1 MIRRPP
7 RSTRTDTLFP
17 YTTLFRSSLLGLIHS
32 LGLDAHP
39 LRPSALIGLVD
50 ELTSPT
56 TAREP
61 KRQTWNPLEQIDVQ
75 AIRADIEL
83 EVEDDRMVLR
93 TERFREMGRDSA
105 GNPEVGVC
113 LPRSAE
119 RRVGNGWGST
129 GSSRGSPSQ

>member
-1 MIRRPP
+1 M
-7 RSTRTDTLFP
+7 
-17 YTTLFRSSLLGLIHS
+17 RSSDWS
-32 LGLDAHP
+32 SDVCSSDV
-39 LRPSALIGLVD
+39 SALIGLVD

-93 TERFREMGRDSA
+93 TERFREIGRDSA
-105 GNPEVGVC
+105 VNPEVGVC
-113 LPRSAE
+113 LPDTFDVRLFAVRSFPDRLSPCE
-119 RRVGNGWGST
+119 C
-129 GSSRGSPSQ
+129 SRLLVRLRTLLNSCP

>member
-1 MIRRPP
+1 M
-7 RSTRTDTLFP
+7 
-17 YTTLFRSSLLGLIHS
+17 RSSDWS
-32 LGLDAHP
+32 SDVCSSDV
-39 LRPSALIGLVD
+39 SALIGLVD

-105 GNPEVGVC
+105 GNPEVEVC
-113 LPRSAE
+113 LPDTFDVRHFAVRSFPE
-119 RRVGNGWGST
+119 RDRKST
-129 GSSRGSPSQ
+129 RLNFSP

>member
-32 LGLDAHP
+32 LWLDAHP

-61 KRQTWNPLEQIDVQ
+61 KRQTWNPLEQNDVQ
-75 AIRADIEL
+75 AIPADIEL
-83 EVEDDRMVLR
+83 EVEDDRMVRR
-93 TERFREMGRDSA
+93 TEPCRERGRATA
-105 GNPEVGVC
+105 GTPE
-113 LPRSAE
+113 
-119 RRVGNGWGST
+119 
-129 GSSRGSPSQ
+129 RGSFPPGTFYVSHF

>member
-61 KRQTWNPLEQIDVQ
+61 KRKTWNPLEQIDVQ
-75 AIRADIEL
+75 AIHADIEL
-83 EVEDDRMVLR
+83 EDEDDRMVLR
-93 TERFREMGRDSA
+93 TEKLREMGGDRDGDTEAGECRPTKVGDRRLAEGALSA
-105 GNPEVGVC
+105 
-113 LPRSAE
+113 PRC
-119 RRVGNGWGST
+119 
-129 GSSRGSPSQ
+129 